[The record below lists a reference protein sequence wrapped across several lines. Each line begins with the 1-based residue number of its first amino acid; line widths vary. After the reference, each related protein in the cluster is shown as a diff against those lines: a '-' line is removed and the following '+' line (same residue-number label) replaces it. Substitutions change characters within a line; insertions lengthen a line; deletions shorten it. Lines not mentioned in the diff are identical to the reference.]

1 MLPLGKQPSS
11 RYNEPCDETESL
23 TNASDLPGAPSP
35 AVNAILGRL
44 GLARE
49 SDELAGNEATLARAL
64 TDPSVTVRVE
74 ATQKLGKMGK
84 HAPLE
89 LLVVA
94 LSDEQSSVRAAAARA
109 LGRNPRPAAIS
120 ALVKALEDTSWVVR
134 AEAALSLGKMGE
146 LAPLES
152 LFAVTHDTEDAAVRA
167 AALTALGE
175 IGVEQARELFSA
187 ALQDEDWSVREAAAL
202 ALTRLQER
210 EQLASTPPSMLLL
223 HPQRVSPSCQS
234 TETQAPATCTED
246 ALPSASLTRWQERI
260 AAFRAEL
267 ARSAQA
273 TSMLAPPVHRERQ
286 SLAGATSSDAGR
298 KRWRIWS
305 PRGTHITEGLLLLFL
320 LGGLILGA
328 LAAAL
333 ALTPH
338 RYFAS
343 SAAKNQPGS
352 EPFTTYRGHMS
363 SVIKATWSPDG
374 QTVASADTRGTVN
387 IWDARTGRTLM
398 TYPQRGAVL
407 ALAWSTNNVLLI
419 AYGEPNRSLQVEELT
434 LNEASTV
441 APAQLIFQRAGL
453 PGIPSVAAWAANQ
466 QILAFD
472 TGAGTVEI
480 WNVIVN
486 LHLTDL
492 QLPGARYSK
501 LLWSPDL
508 LQLATLTTS
517 GQLQIWDGE
526 NGQNIATLTSSQYV
540 TLAAWRP
547 ANWENGKESLF
558 FAAADGTVMRWQYTR
573 AGASVT
579 PFIPPSVYNGADL
592 QDMTLTALAVS
603 PNGEQLLLAI
613 SDGDVQARDAST
625 GNLAY
630 FYQGHSAQVNDI
642 EWTQDGRH
650 IVTASQDRTVQI
662 WQES

>member
-11 RYNEPCDETESL
+11 RYNQPCDETESL
-23 TNASDLPGAPSP
+23 TSASDLPGAPSP

-49 SDELAGNEATLARAL
+49 SDEPEGNEARLARAL
-64 TDPSVTVRVE
+64 TDPSATVRVE

-94 LSDEQSSVRAAAARA
+94 LSDEQSSVRAASARA

-146 LAPLES
+146 LVPLEP
-152 LFAVTHDTEDAAVRA
+152 LFAATHDAEDAAVRA

-175 IGVEQARELFSA
+175 IGAEHARELFNA
-187 ALQDEDWSVREAAAL
+187 ALQDEDWSVREAATLAL
-202 ALTRLQER
+202 ARLQER
-210 EQLASTPPSMLLL
+210 EQLTPPSILLL
-223 HPQRVSPSCQS
+223 HPQQASPSRQS
-234 TETQAPATCTED
+234 TETHAPAARTED
-246 ALPSASLTRWQERI
+246 VLSSSSLTRWRERI
-260 AAFRAEL
+260 AAFQAEL
-267 ARSAQA
+267 AQNAQA
-273 TSMLAPPVHRERQ
+273 TNLLAPPVHGEHQ
-286 SLAGATSSDAGR
+286 SPARSVSLDSRR
-298 KRWRIWS
+298 KLWPIWS
-305 PRGTHITEGLLLLFL
+305 PRGMHITEGLLILFL
-320 LGGLILGA
+320 IGGLILGA

-333 ALTPH
+333 ALAPH
-338 RYFAS
+338 QYFAS
-343 SAAKNQPGS
+343 SLAAKNQPGS

-363 SVIKATWSPDG
+363 SVIKAAWSPNG

-387 IWDARTGRTLM
+387 IWDARTGHTLM

-407 ALAWSTNNVLLI
+407 ALAWSTNNMLLI
-419 AYGEPNRSLQVEELT
+419 AYGEPTRSLQVEELT

-453 PGIPSVAAWAANQ
+453 PGIPSVADWAANQ

-472 TGAGTVEI
+472 TGNGTVEI
-480 WNVIVN
+480 WNVMVD

-492 QLPGARYSK
+492 QLPHARYSK
-501 LLWSPDL
+501 LLWSPEV

-517 GQLQIWDGE
+517 GQLQVWDGE
-526 NGQNIATLTSSQYV
+526 SGQNIATLTGNQRA
-540 TLAAWRP
+540 TLATWAP
-547 ANWENGKESLF
+547 ASQENGKESLF
-558 FAAADGTVMRWQYTR
+558 FVTADGTVMHWQYMQPS
-573 AGASVT
+573 APVT
-579 PFIPPSVYNGADL
+579 PFISPSVYNGADL
-592 QDMTLTALAVS
+592 QDITLTALAVS
-603 PNGEQLLLAI
+603 PNGEQLLLAT
-613 SDGDVQARDAST
+613 SNGDVQARDAST
-625 GNLAY
+625 GNLVY

-642 EWTQDGRH
+642 AWTPDGQH

-662 WQES
+662 WQEP